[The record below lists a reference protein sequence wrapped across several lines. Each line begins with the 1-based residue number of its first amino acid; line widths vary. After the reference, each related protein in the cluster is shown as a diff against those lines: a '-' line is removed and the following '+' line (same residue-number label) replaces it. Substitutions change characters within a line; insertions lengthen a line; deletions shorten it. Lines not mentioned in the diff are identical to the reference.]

1 MSACVGTNE
10 WDKMTLTNKPKRAL
24 LAYCA
29 LADRLQKPNA
39 GLMEALTPFFAP
51 VCKELAGKMFDAT
64 QFSEEVANRYG
75 LRIPRL
81 AVLGLVEQLEQD
93 GLLECVSGQATR
105 GVYKYPAA
113 LQIDAEDV
121 PSVTEVEIDNVLAD
135 FVTICRADE
144 ILEELDDEAL
154 HRGFLDRL
162 LHTDSMQLLS
172 RREAKPTTKRT
183 VATLTRETQVLDS
196 KERLELR
203 LDFHVAQFLLD
214 LKSQKPERFNRV
226 SDIAFANMAAE
237 ALACFSDSTNS
248 PASLAGFSVYL
259 DSPLLLDI
267 LGVNSEY
274 EDYGKE
280 LLAMIQAAN
289 AKPLVFDDA
298 VDEAET
304 VVAARLASVR
314 SGKVQPVGPWG
325 VATPHVLNA
334 MSTHVGEQAAQ
345 RGIETKPNPTLDLIR
360 RSKETYGSIQVS
372 MDKKMAAWQNEDARR
387 HDQRSVW
394 SMLRIRDVNTLRT
407 KIRESQAVFVARNTV
422 LIRIANEAW
431 RTWLH
436 EAVRHS
442 RDTADRWA
450 PIAMS
455 DKQLAGYLWLRN
467 SAVGNGAM
475 SRARLLA
482 HCSAAIRPRP
492 DVKARAYN
500 LVLELEG
507 IEAANAVAA
516 MLEDR
521 DGERALMRATRADPE
536 DVTPERLPFIVEQI
550 KIGAGEFAAARVR
563 EEGRIAAE
571 SKQAQHD
578 EEVAR
583 IMQAAA
589 DQSAKASAKAEYLAD
604 GLAKETL
611 QRVQAESRLKAIND
625 GLERERRQRQI
636 TSESDFCQAFSKAF
650 QLYKR
655 LRWELYFLY
664 GVVLLY
670 TLLCTESQV
679 QGAIVFVLTMIGF
692 WFFPNLLDHPLRYFA
707 LRYMKQE
714 LERHKISYMLQPGE
728 RPDFGDALWATA
740 WVKKFCW
747 PAESMVYGEGQVS
760 AHAKTQNTSDIE

>member
-1 MSACVGTNE
+1 MRGAIE
-10 WDKMTLTNKPKRAL
+10 RDKMTSTHKPKRAL

-39 GLMEALTPFFAP
+39 GLMEALMPFFAP

-64 QFSEEVANRYG
+64 QFSDEVAHRYG

-81 AVLGLVEQLEQD
+81 AVLGLAEQLEQD
-93 GLLECVSGQATR
+93 GLLECESGQATKA
-105 GVYKYPAA
+105 VYKYPPAQ
-113 LQIDAEDV
+113 QIAEEEV
-121 PSVTEVEIDNVLAD
+121 PAVTELEIDNVLTD
-135 FVTICRADE
+135 FVAICRTDE
-144 ILEELDDEAL
+144 ILENLDDEAL
-154 HRGFLDRL
+154 HKGFLERL

-183 VATLTRETQVLDS
+183 VTTLTREAQVLDS
-196 KERLELR
+196 DERRELR
-203 LDFHVAQFLLD
+203 LHFHVAQFLLD
-214 LKSQKPERFNRV
+214 LKLQKPERFNRV

-237 ALACFSDSTNS
+237 ALACFSDPANS
-248 PASLAGFSVYL
+248 PASLTGFSVYL
-259 DSPLLLDI
+259 DSPLLLDV

-280 LLAMIQAAN
+280 LLEMIQAAN

-298 VDEAET
+298 VAEAET
-304 VVAARLASVR
+304 VVAARLAVAR

-334 MSTHVGEQAAQ
+334 MSNQVGAQAAQ
-345 RGIETKPNPTLDLIR
+345 RGIETRADPTLDLIR

-372 MDKKMAAWQNEDARR
+372 MDKQMAAWQNEEART
-387 HDQRSVW
+387 HDQRTVW
-394 SMLRIRDVNTLRT
+394 SMLRIRDVTTLRT

-422 LIRIANEAW
+422 LVRIANEAW

-442 RDTADRWA
+442 RDTAERWA

-467 SAVGNGAM
+467 SAVGNGTM

-507 IEAANAVAA
+507 KEAADAVAA
-516 MLEDR
+516 LLEDR

-536 DVTPERLPFIVEQI
+536 DVTPERLSYIVEQI
-550 KIGAGEFAAARVR
+550 KLGAGEFAAARVR

-578 EEVAR
+578 AEVAR
-583 IMQAAA
+583 IQQAAA
-589 DQSAKASAKAEYLAD
+589 DETAKVGAQAESLAQ
-604 GLAKETL
+604 GLAQETL
-611 QRVQAESRLKAIND
+611 QRIQAENQLKAAQD
-625 GLERERRQRQI
+625 ELERERRQKQLAAEGKF
-636 TSESDFCQAFSKAF
+636 SEAFDGAF
-650 QLYKR
+650 RLYRR
-655 LRWELYFLY
+655 LRWQLFCLY
-664 GVVLLY
+664 GALLLFA
-670 TLLCTESQV
+670 LLCTEAQV
-679 QGAIVFVLTMIGF
+679 QAAIVFALTMAGF
-692 WFFPNLLDHPLRYFA
+692 WFFPKFFEYPLRYLA
-707 LRYMKQE
+707 LRFMKRE
-714 LERHKISYMLQPGE
+714 LKRLDVSNMLRPTEQ
-728 RPDFGDALWATA
+728 PDFGDTFWAKVRFETIALAPESVA
-740 WVKKFCW
+740 K
-747 PAESMVYGEGQVS
+747 PASQVS
-760 AHAKTQNTSDIE
+760 EHAAKQTAADVS